1 MEIKNRFLFS
11 ELTAM
16 IADYKFYADN
26 EKEIDNW
33 LWERDSEREGMV
45 IRFCDEKVKMMF
57 MIKWS

>member
-45 IRFCDEKVKMMF
+45 IRFSDEKVKMMF